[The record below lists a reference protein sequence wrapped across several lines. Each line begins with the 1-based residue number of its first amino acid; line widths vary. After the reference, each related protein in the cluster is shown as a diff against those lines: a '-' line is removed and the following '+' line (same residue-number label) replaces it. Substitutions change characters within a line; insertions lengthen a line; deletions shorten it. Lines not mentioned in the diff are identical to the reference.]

1 MTTTLFGYQSDAIE
15 IVRTAIERILGTIF
29 HCEETAYRTCYVA
42 RSVDGTPIILQ
53 QNMNPLDSELM
64 EEDYPAMRILLY
76 LSTPCADSRIEQ
88 QLIEETGACLLNR
101 RETD

>member
-1 MTTTLFGYQSDAIE
+1 
-15 IVRTAIERILGTIF
+15 
-29 HCEETAYRTCYVA
+29 
-42 RSVDGTPIILQ
+42 
-53 QNMNPLDSELM
+53 MNPLDSELM